1 MKYFIVLISS
11 IVILAACSSNNDS
24 EKKKAEAKP
33 VAPIFKFSTLQMLG
47 VTTAI
52 KLPGQLAAYQE
63 VSIFPKVNGYV
74 KTVLVDIGQKVRK
87 GAVLMTLEAPEME
100 QAVLQAKEKYLR
112 AKSDLSIDR
121 EHYERLLEAANTEGA
136 ISPFTLST
144 IKAKVASDS
153 ALFNAERLNW
163 QMQQTMMD
171 YLKVTAPFDGVIT
184 ERNIHPGA
192 LVNTASKDKPML
204 ELKQVDHLRLA
215 TDAPEA
221 LAGQLKIGDSIF
233 FYTSAFPGKKMTGL
247 LSRKSDNVNLQF
259 RSEKIEADIYN
270 NEGILSPGMY
280 ADVVLKSK
288 GNMKAFAVEKS
299 AVVTSTERKYILMVR
314 NNKVQKE
321 DVMTGNET
329 KDKIEISGN
338 FKEGERIIINAN
350 DEIKEGIEV
359 K

>member
-24 EKKKAEAKP
+24 EKKKAEAKS
-33 VAPIFKFSTLQMLG
+33 VAPIFKISTLQMLG

-192 LVNTASKDKPML
+192 LVNTASKEFL
-204 ELKQVDHLRLA
+204 
-215 TDAPEA
+215 
-221 LAGQLKIGDSIF
+221 
-233 FYTSAFPGKKMTGL
+233 
-247 LSRKSDNVNLQF
+247 
-259 RSEKIEADIYN
+259 
-270 NEGILSPGMY
+270 
-280 ADVVLKSK
+280 
-288 GNMKAFAVEKS
+288 
-299 AVVTSTERKYILMVR
+299 
-314 NNKVQKE
+314 
-321 DVMTGNET
+321 
-329 KDKIEISGN
+329 
-338 FKEGERIIINAN
+338 
-350 DEIKEGIEV
+350 
-359 K
+359 